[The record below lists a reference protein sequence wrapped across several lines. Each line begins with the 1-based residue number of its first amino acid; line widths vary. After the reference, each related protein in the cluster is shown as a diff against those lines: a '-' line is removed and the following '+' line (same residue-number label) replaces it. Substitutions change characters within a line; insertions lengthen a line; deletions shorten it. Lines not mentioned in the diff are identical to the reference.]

1 MLDKLND
8 DSLRNIMYN
17 LDIKTYFILT
27 GVSKRFNEMVKNEET
42 LKTFA
47 NFVYS
52 KKFWIR
58 AHKRPIQI
66 SRPYISYYYELQRIG
81 KFEVNNSVTEE
92 YYYNL
97 WDLIDN

>member
-1 MLDKLND
+1 MLEELNVD
-8 DSLRNIMYN
+8 ILRIIMYK
-17 LDIKTYFILT
+17 LDIKSYFVLT
-27 GVSKRFNEMVKNEET
+27 GVSRRFNETVKNEET

-52 KKFWIR
+52 KNFWIR

-81 KFEVNNSVTEE
+81 KFEVNNKVTEE